1 MRTPASHHQQQ
12 HAYPAN
18 HQQQPIYSA
27 GSKHAASSHKWPKPL
42 VAVVCIGTVVAIA
55 ALITMAAF
63 AWSLVHGLFFQA
75 ASPNASA
82 QSSPYLD
89 GDTSVNASV
98 NASINPSYVSP
109 YNPQYMTH
117 QDGRFAYSDTEGPD
131 QYASS
136 TGIDVSEHQGSI
148 DWQAVAQD
156 GIDFAYIRVGYRGYT
171 EGGIQMDAYFEENY
185 QNARDAGLQVGVYFF
200 SQALTEEEAQEEAR
214 FVLDT
219 LDGRPIDLCV
229 AFDEEPAGGE
239 GGRAAGLS
247 SQQLQANAQAF
258 CQVISDSGISPMVYG
273 NVGDLSGVDW
283 QSLGLPMWLA
293 QYNEPFPYSW
303 FDVAMWQYTSSGSVA
318 GIGTRVDMNLLFL
331 AVDQE
336 DATAE

>member
-1 MRTPASHHQQQ
+1 MRTPANHHQQQ
-12 HAYPAN
+12 PAYPR
-18 HQQQPIYSA
+18 
-27 GSKHAASSHKWPKPL
+27 HAASSHSWPKPL
-42 VAVVCIGTVVAIA
+42 IAVVCVGAAVTIA
-55 ALITMAAF
+55 ALIALAAF
-63 AWSLVHGLFFQA
+63 AWSLSHGLFAQA
-75 ASPNASA
+75 ASPDTSA

-89 GDTSVNASV
+89 GDASA
-98 NASINPSYVSP
+98 NNSINPSYVSP

-117 QDGRFAYSDTEGPD
+117 QDGRFTYSDTEGPD
-131 QYASS
+131 QYTSS

-148 DWQAVAQD
+148 DWQTVAQD
-156 GIDFAYIRVGYRGYT
+156 GIDFAYIRIGYRGYT
-171 EGGIQMDAYFEENY
+171 EGGIQKDAYFEENY
-185 QNARDAGLQVGVYFF
+185 QGARDAGLQVGVYFF
-200 SQALTEEEAQEEAR
+200 SQALTEDEAREEAR
-214 FVLDT
+214 FVLDV

-258 CQVISDSGISPMVYG
+258 CQVISDGGLSPMVYG

-331 AVDQE
+331 AVAPE
-336 DATAE
+336 DATVE

>member
-1 MRTPASHHQQQ
+1 MRTPA
-12 HAYPAN
+12 N
-18 HQQQPIYSA
+18 HPQQQPAYPR
-27 GSKHAASSHKWPKPL
+27 HTTSSHKWPKPL
-42 VAVVCIGTVVAIA
+42 IAVVCIGSVVTIA
-55 ALITMAAF
+55 ALIALASF

-89 GDTSVNASV
+89 GDTSVNAS
-98 NASINPSYVSP
+98 INPSYVSP

-117 QDGRFAYSDTEGPD
+117 QDGRFTYSDTEGPD
-131 QYASS
+131 QYTSS

-156 GIDFAYIRVGYRGYT
+156 GIDFAYIRIGYRGYT
-171 EGGIQMDAYFEENY
+171 EGGIQKDAYFEENY
-185 QNARDAGLQVGVYFF
+185 QGARDAGLQVGVYFF
-200 SQALTEEEAQEEAR
+200 SQALTEDEAREEAQ

-239 GGRAAGLS
+239 GSRAAGLS
-247 SQQLQANAQAF
+247 SQQFQANAQAF
-258 CQVISDSGISPMVYG
+258 CQVISDSELSPMVYG

-283 QSLGLPMWLA
+283 QNLELPMWLA

-331 AVDQE
+331 AVAPE
-336 DATAE
+336 DATVE